1 MNTSNGL
8 TITKGLPCSGK
19 STWAEAQREAHPDRV
34 RIVCRDDIR
43 ASLGTRFEDGD
54 EDLVA
59 RVRDYAIDQLLI
71 AGYRVIC
78 SDTNLSPKVERR
90 LTQIAKTRK
99 VPHEVLSFMHVS
111 LETCLSRNAERWA
124 SGNTK
129 VPDSAIISMSNQFLT
144 ESR

>member
-1 MNTSNGL
+1 MDTSNGL
-8 TITKGLPCSGK
+8 TITRGLPCSGK
-19 STWAEAQREAHPDRV
+19 STWAEAQRAMFPYGV

-59 RVRDYAIDQLLI
+59 RIRDYAIDQLLI

-99 VPHEVLSFMHVS
+99 VPYEIVSFMDVP
-111 LETCLSRNAERWA
+111 LDTCLSRNAERWA
-124 SGNTK
+124 NGDTK
-129 VPDSAIISMSNQFLT
+129 VPDSAIISMSNQFIT